1 MNIGEVATA
10 SGVSAKMVRYYEHV
24 GLIAPA
30 PRTEAGYRVYGQRE
44 MHLLQFIRRARDFG
58 LPMERI
64 KQLVALWG
72 DDNRASRDVK
82 RLALQHVAE
91 LRSKVAELNAM
102 ANTLKELADQ
112 CHGDSRP
119 DCPILRDLSGNEH
132 RVTQVPKTGRGFRDR
147 LAG

>member
-1 MNIGEVATA
+1 
-10 SGVSAKMVRYYEHV
+10 
-24 GLIAPA
+24 
-30 PRTEAGYRVYGQRE
+30 
-44 MHLLQFIRRARDFG
+44 
-58 LPMERI
+58 
-64 KQLVALWG
+64 
-72 DDNRASRDVK
+72 
-82 RLALQHVAE
+82 
-91 LRSKVAELNAM
+91 M